1 MTTHGVSIQDLALSS
16 AGPSQPFRTDRAP
29 QSSVDHPIV
38 LEALDV
44 SKAFA
49 GVAALHNVNFDL
61 RSGEVHALMGEN
73 GAGKSTLMKILAGVH
88 VDYEGEI
95 RIEDELGDPF
105 AVPQV
110 DEDAAAVVAV
120 AGHPAE
126 EDDLVPLVGCAEG
139 GGVVRSFQLVD
150 EPGQGDLAR
159 EKSRWGVEGSRRG
172 RCPPI
177 LMGRRSRRRPE
188 RRSGPSRSSR

>member
-29 QSSVDHPIV
+29 QSSVDHAIV

-95 RIEDELGDPF
+95 RITD
-105 AVPQV
+105 
-110 DEDAAAVVAV
+110 
-120 AGHPAE
+120 
-126 EDDLVPLVGCAEG
+126 VPLRFSGVQDAERA
-139 GGVVRSFQLVD
+139 GVAIIHQELNLAPELTAAENLFLVR
-150 EPGQGDLAR
+150 EPL
-159 EKSRWGVEGSRRG
+159 
-172 RCPPI
+172 I
-177 LMGRRSRRRPE
+177 LGTHHNHQ
-188 RRSGPSRSSR
+188 